1 MSSQEVKQSDLE
13 SENIKKVEEK
23 VEENEQQDSSYEGP
37 TIFRKFV
44 YDLILWVFLIVF
56 DCFFREIRPRGAFR
70 LPKKGP
76 IIFVAA
82 PHANQFVDPI
92 VLMGQVK
99 HETGLRIS
107 FLIADKS
114 HKRKF
119 IGLVSRSQMSIPV
132 IRAQD
137 NLKTQKGTI
146 KLDPNNELHII
157 GENTQFSKSCEEK
170 GLIALPKSLGTGE
183 IDKILSDT
191 SLYLRKPFRYANEI
205 ASLKGKELFSQ
216 GATFKTAPKVDQS
229 IVYEKVFE
237 HLSHGHCLGIF
248 PEGGSH
254 DRPDLLPIKAGVAIM
269 ALGAMSKNPNCNVKI
284 VPCGMNYFHPNK
296 FRSRAIVEFGKP
308 IEIPKELVNRYNNP
322 ETSKDSIRELLDII
336 TKGLK
341 SVTVTCP
348 DYESLI
354 CVQMA
359 RRLYANNFSSRLSL
373 ESIVEMNR
381 RLVRGYLHFKDEP
394 YVINLKKNILEYNDM
409 LKIMRIPD
417 HLVESE
423 QGKSKLSI
431 LKLFLINL
439 FKIVV
444 FGSLSLPGAILFS
457 PIFIATKMI
466 SDKKRRE
473 ALAGSTVKI
482 KAIDVIATW
491 KILVSMGLTP
501 LLYIFYSVLGTYII
515 RKYYYPDYSRFFCFF
530 TFYLI
535 SAIITYSALIF
546 GEKGMDFLKSIRP
559 LWLALVDPKG
569 LTDLRLKREQ
579 VSLEITEAVNKFGP
593 TLFPK
598 DFNLLEYQE
607 KLEKKKKRKE
617 MSANMNLSNSNISH
631 NNGIIDSSDEEE
643 ELKTQE
649 LRNRRLLRKQAKK
662 NAIAGIDDSDV
673 KGAPI
678 YGTVPIFSN
687 DHHYAEGIS
696 STGITSSS
704 ENELDSSSITSDS
717 ENDLD
722 INKNNDNHSKH
733 QKKESLA
740 SLIREKMFEENR
752 NKQL

>member
-1 MSSQEVKQSDLE
+1 MSTQEVKQSDPD
-13 SENIKKVEEK
+13 SEKEKEQDKKHG
-23 VEENEQQDSSYEGP
+23 QGQDSAYEEP

-44 YDLILWVFLIVF
+44 YDLILWVFLVVF
-56 DCFFREIRPRGAFR
+56 DCFFREIRSRGAFR

-119 IGLVSRSQMSIPV
+119 IGLISRSQMSIPV
-132 IRAQD
+132 VRAQD
-137 NLKTQKGTI
+137 NLKTQNGTI

-157 GENTQFSKSCEEK
+157 GENTHFLKNCEVK

-191 SLYLRKPFRYANEI
+191 SLYLRKPFSYANEI
-205 ASLKGKELFSQ
+205 ASIKGKELFAQ
-216 GATFKTAPKVDQS
+216 GAPFKTAPKVDQS

-269 ALGAMSKNPNCNVKI
+269 ALGAMAKNPNCNVKI
-284 VPCGMNYFHPNK
+284 VPCGMNYFHPHK

-381 RLVRGYLHFKDEP
+381 RLVRGYLHFIDEP

-409 LKIMRIPD
+409 LKIMKIPD

-439 FKIVV
+439 FKIVPV
-444 FGSLSLPGAILFS
+444 QQ
-457 PIFIATKMI
+457 
-466 SDKKRRE
+466 
-473 ALAGSTVKI
+473 
-482 KAIDVIATW
+482 
-491 KILVSMGLTP
+491 
-501 LLYIFYSVLGTYII
+501 
-515 RKYYYPDYSRFFCFF
+515 
-530 TFYLI
+530 
-535 SAIITYSALIF
+535 
-546 GEKGMDFLKSIRP
+546 LKSK
-559 LWLALVDPKG
+559 L
-569 LTDLRLKREQ
+569 LTLLQ
-579 VSLEITEAVNKFGP
+579 HGKF
-593 TLFPK
+593 
-598 DFNLLEYQE
+598 
-607 KLEKKKKRKE
+607 
-617 MSANMNLSNSNISH
+617 
-631 NNGIIDSSDEEE
+631 
-643 ELKTQE
+643 
-649 LRNRRLLRKQAKK
+649 
-662 NAIAGIDDSDV
+662 
-673 KGAPI
+673 
-678 YGTVPIFSN
+678 
-687 DHHYAEGIS
+687 
-696 STGITSSS
+696 
-704 ENELDSSSITSDS
+704 
-717 ENDLD
+717 
-722 INKNNDNHSKH
+722 
-733 QKKESLA
+733 
-740 SLIREKMFEENR
+740 
-752 NKQL
+752 